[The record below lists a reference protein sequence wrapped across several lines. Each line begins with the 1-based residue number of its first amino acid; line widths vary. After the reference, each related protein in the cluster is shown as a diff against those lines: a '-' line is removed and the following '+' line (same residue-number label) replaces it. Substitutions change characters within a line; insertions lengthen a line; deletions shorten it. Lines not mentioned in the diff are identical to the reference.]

1 MDRLNEYNDR
11 SDMINSKDNLFVKVT
26 SLNYVLD
33 DIYNEFDMFYADID
47 NNKENIK
54 LLKSYHYLITL
65 YIIINSI
72 LTMYIF
78 IKYFK

>member
-1 MDRLNEYNDR
+1 
-11 SDMINSKDNLFVKVT
+11 MINCEDNLFVKVK
-26 SLNYVLD
+26 SFNYVLD
-33 DIYNEFDMFYADID
+33 DIYNEFDMYFVDID

-65 YIIINSI
+65 YIVVNSI
-72 LTMYIF
+72 LTMYVF